1 MNSVSFAVDTTST
14 ITKPQ
19 NHFFI
24 NSYTNGGT
32 FSMNRSL
39 FTKTLKT
46 TVEKEGVNKKFY
58 GKKNRDASSVIHN
71 RKMVNLGRTHNPP
84 NPNAEQVETNDIRQ
98 AKQRVRNS
106 GYVVHPWS

>member
-1 MNSVSFAVDTTST
+1 
-14 ITKPQ
+14 
-19 NHFFI
+19 
-24 NSYTNGGT
+24 
-32 FSMNRSL
+32 MNRSL

-84 NPNAEQVETNDIRQ
+84 NPNAEQVETNDILQ

-106 GYVVHPWS
+106 GYVVHP